1 MGRAKAIEGVER
13 RAARREELLDAAI
26 RCIRKA
32 GPGVS
37 MERIAAEAGVTKPIL
52 YRHFRDRADLQD
64 AIATRF
70 TDAIGKELRGVMR
83 RTGKPRLVLESA
95 IDSYVRLVERDTD
108 IYRFLVHRGRPSVAA
123 EGAIEHFMRR
133 LGDDIALVLGGR
145 LLELGL
151 DSGPAEVWGHGIVG
165 MVGAS
170 VDWWVDGSVL
180 PRRRLV
186 EFLSELLWQ
195 GLSGASRPGR
205 ASADVETFVA
215 DAVTHVTEAKAAGAE
230 DPTTETE
237 PHIAEVIPIRRSRP

>member
-108 IYRFLVHRGRPSVAA
+108 IYRFLVHRGRPSVAV

-133 LGDDIALVLGGR
+133 LGTTSGSFWADDYWSSAWTAAPPRCGVTASSAWSVRPSTGGST
-145 LLELGL
+145 EACSPG
-151 DSGPAEVWGHGIVG
+151 AVWW
-165 MVGAS
+165 S
-170 VDWWVDGSVL
+170 SY
-180 PRRRLV
+180 PS
-186 EFLSELLWQ
+186 FS
-195 GLSGASRPGR
+195 GR
-205 ASADVETFVA
+205 A
-215 DAVTHVTEAKAAGAE
+215 
-230 DPTTETE
+230 
-237 PHIAEVIPIRRSRP
+237 